1 MNLEKGVSIYL
12 IVIIIST
19 LLAVSLNLANAIIG
33 GTKIIVHSADS
44 VKAFYAADSGVEAAL
59 YQAFITDCDDP
70 ADGYCCTDINSG
82 NVSGDSKYTYSVD
95 ISYTGANCEE
105 TGTSMISIGTYKP
118 DGTNASSTRRISIG
132 Y

>member
-19 LLAVSLNLANAIIG
+19 LLAVSLNLANLIIG

-59 YQAFITDCDDP
+59 YQAFVGHSCSTP
-70 ADGYCCTDINSG
+70 
-82 NVSGDSKYTYSVD
+82 VSGEVSGGSGKYTYNVD
-95 ISYTGANCEE
+95 ITGANCEE

>member
-19 LLAVSLNLANAIIG
+19 LLAVSLNLANLIIG

-59 YQAFITDCDDP
+59 YQAFVGHSCSTP
-70 ADGYCCTDINSG
+70 VSG

-95 ISYTGANCEE
+95 ISYTGASCEE

>member
-19 LLAVSLNLANAIIG
+19 LLAVSLNLANLIIG
-33 GTKIIVHSADS
+33 GTKRIVHSADS

-59 YQAFITDCDDP
+59 YQAFVGHSCSTP
-70 ADGYCCTDINSG
+70 
-82 NVSGDSKYTYSVD
+82 VSGEVSGGSGKYTYNVD
-95 ISYTGANCEE
+95 ITGANCEE

-118 DGTNASSTRRISIG
+118 DGTNASSTRRLSIG